1 MHKPRLSPHLLC
13 ASERGISSWCHHCEP
28 KGSYEAAPCVELWLL
43 NQASELAVL
52 LQVGKGQH
60 EKYEQDPEEDRQDI
74 LWIFLPL

>member
-1 MHKPRLSPHLLC
+1 M
-13 ASERGISSWCHHCEP
+13 
-28 KGSYEAAPCVELWLL
+28 ELWLL